1 MKVKSKKT
9 VEFAKSLGLEL
20 TPAELEKLD
29 AYAALVHE
37 KASMVNITAA
47 RTMHELWERHIAD
60 AFPAA
65 AFIRREFA
73 DGRPLLIADAGA
85 GAGFTGIP
93 LKILLPQAELTLWEA
108 VERKRAFLHWAFT
121 KLGLT
126 KISACGGRVG
136 EKPPKA
142 PADIV
147 IERAMGKLEDVA
159 KPCLSLAKT
168 GGLFIAYRQKESE
181 SEKTLLAAAGAEFK
195 ASLSYRLPCDEND
208 RILSVFTKIR
218 D

>member
-1 MKVKSKKT
+1 MSVKSKKT
-9 VEFAKSLGLEL
+9 VEFARRLGLVL

-29 AYAALVHE
+29 LYAALVHE
-37 KASMVNITAA
+37 KASTVNITAA

-65 AFIRREFA
+65 AFIRGEFPA
-73 DGRPLLIADAGA
+73 GQPLLIADAGA

-93 LKILLPQAELTLWEA
+93 LKILLPNAELALWEA
-108 VERKRAFLHWAFT
+108 VERKRAFLNWTFT

-126 KISACGGRVG
+126 GISAFGGRVG
-136 EKPPKA
+136 EKPPKK

-147 IERAMGKLEDVA
+147 IERAMGKIEDVV
-159 KPCLSLAKT
+159 KPCLSLARKD
-168 GGLFIAYRQKESE
+168 GLFMAYRQKESE
-181 SEKTLLAAAGAEFK
+181 DEKSLLAAAGAQFRT
-195 ASLSYRLPCDEND
+195 SVRYRLPCDDD

>member
-1 MKVKSKKT
+1 MTVKSKKT
-9 VEFAKSLGLEL
+9 VEFARRLGLEL

-29 AYAALVHE
+29 LYAALVHE
-37 KASMVNITAA
+37 KAATVNITAA

-65 AFIRREFA
+65 AYIRKEFP
-73 DGRPLLIADAGA
+73 GGEPLLIADAGA

-93 LKILLPQAELTLWEA
+93 LKILLPNAELSLWEA
-108 VERKRAFLHWAFT
+108 VDRKRSFLFWAFT
-121 KLGLT
+121 KLGLGG
-126 KISACGGRVG
+126 ISTCGGRVG

-159 KPCLSLAKT
+159 KPCLSLAKRD
-168 GGLFIAYRQKESE
+168 GLFMAYRQKESE
-181 SEKTLLAAAGAEFK
+181 DEKSLLASAGAEFR
-195 ASLSYRLPCDEND
+195 ASVRYRLPCDDDD